1 MVAAM
6 PTLNEHG
13 ELKATKVLSAGAV
26 AGILAGSAMAIC
38 LMLIAMI
45 AGEGFWLPLKKIS
58 VTLLGESAIQ
68 NSVFELWPVMAGI
81 MIHFAT
87 AIAFGIVFAF
97 IEERRQSYSSA
108 VRAGIIYGLNV
119 WIIMQFLVLPA
130 INPVVA
136 GMPYLQLAIL
146 HIIFG
151 GTLGGYVTFLPT
163 RAEVLAKRSHQVA

>member
-1 MVAAM
+1 MNA
-6 PTLNEHG
+6 LNEYG
-13 ELKATKVLSAGAV
+13 ELKATQVFSAGAV
-26 AGILAGSAMAIC
+26 AGILAGSAMAIF
-38 LMLIAMI
+38 LMLLAMI

-68 NSVFELWPVMAGI
+68 NSVFELLPVIVGI
-81 MIHFAT
+81 LIHFAT

-119 WIIMQFLVLPA
+119 WIIMHFLVLPV
-130 INPVVA
+130 INPVLA
-136 GMPYLQLAIL
+136 GMPYLLFAIL

-163 RAEVLAKRSHQVA
+163 RAEVRAEISRRVA